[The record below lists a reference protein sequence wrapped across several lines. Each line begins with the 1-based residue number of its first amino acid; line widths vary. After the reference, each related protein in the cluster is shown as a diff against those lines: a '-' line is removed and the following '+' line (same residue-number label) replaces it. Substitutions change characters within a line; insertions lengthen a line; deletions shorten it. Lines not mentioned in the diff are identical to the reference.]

1 MHSFPTR
8 RSSELYR
15 IPDKGLALG
24 PDPNGYS
31 FRQGFFLGDGTGAGK
46 GRQLAGIIMDQ
57 WLRGN
62 RRHLWL
68 SDSSALIE
76 DARRDWQALGGTPL
90 DIQPLGRVRAGA
102 GIEIGDSIL
111 FASYAT
117 LRSEAGGDR
126 RLDQILTWLG
136 DEFDGLLLVDEAHAL
151 GGVAGGEG
159 RLERKSSG

>member
-1 MHSFPTR
+1 MRISDW
-8 RSSELYR
+8 SSDVCSSDL
-15 IPDKGLALG
+15 
-24 PDPNGYS
+24 
-31 FRQGFFLGDGTGAGK
+31 TGAGK
-46 GRQLAGIIMDQ
+46 GRQIAGIIKYQ

-136 DEFDGLLLVDEAHAL
+136 DEFDGLLLFDE
-151 GGVAGGEG
+151 
-159 RLERKSSG
+159 

>member
-1 MHSFPTR
+1 MEFR
-8 RSSELYR
+8 RVLVRSYR
-15 IPDKGLALG
+15 QVF
-24 PDPNGYS
+24 
-31 FRQGFFLGDGTGAGK
+31 FRGDGTGAGK
-46 GRQLAGIIMDQ
+46 GRQIAGIIMDQ

-136 DEFDGLLLVDEAHAL
+136 DEFDGLLLFDEAHAM
-151 GGVAGGEG
+151 GGGEIG
-159 RLERKSSG
+159 RAHD

>member
-1 MHSFPTR
+1 
-8 RSSELYR
+8 
-15 IPDKGLALG
+15 
-24 PDPNGYS
+24 
-31 FRQGFFLGDGTGAGK
+31 
-46 GRQLAGIIMDQ
+46 MDQ

-136 DEFDGLLLVDEAHAL
+136 DEFDGLPLFDTAHAM

-159 RLERKSSG
+159 RFGAPSGSETGIHGVQLQKPFTPTR